1 MDHSHEKQRGSSL
14 DEKEN
19 APPGVHHGYDH
30 DHSGGALAANHGY
43 DAPAVSVDGSDER
56 WRDGWDDKRE
66 QRVLRKMDIHLL
78 PFVSLLYLL
87 SFL

>member
-1 MDHSHEKQRGSSL
+1 MDHTEVKQQV
-14 DEKEN
+14 
-19 APPGVHHGYDH
+19 PPVHKKTPQGN
-30 DHSGGALAANHGY
+30 HSGGALVRKHG
-43 DAPAVSVDGSDER
+43 SEGSTTSTDDKDER
-56 WRDGWDDKRE
+56 WRDGWDDRRE

>member
-1 MDHSHEKQRGSSL
+1 MDPNDEKQRPASL
-14 DEKEN
+14 DEK
-19 APPGVHHGYDH
+19 APHTVHA

-43 DAPAVSVDGSDER
+43 ETTTGGTSEHDES
-56 WRDGWDDKRE
+56 WRDGWDDRRE

>member
-1 MDHSHEKQRGSSL
+1 MDHTDEKQLGSFEGEHPL
-14 DEKEN
+14 GDN
-19 APPGVHHGYDH
+19 
-30 DHSGGALAANHGY
+30 SGGVPVRGNA
-43 DAPAVSVDGSDER
+43 SKGSTTSAGDKDDD
-56 WRDGWDDKRE
+56 WHDGWDDRRE

>member
-1 MDHSHEKQRGSSL
+1 MDHTDEKQLGSFEGKHPL
-14 DEKEN
+14 GDN
-19 APPGVHHGYDH
+19 
-30 DHSGGALAANHGY
+30 SGGVPVRGNASEGSTTSAG
-43 DAPAVSVDGSDER
+43 DKDDG
-56 WRDGWDDKRE
+56 WRDGWDDRRE